1 MKAINIFATKNVP
14 FTGRWFIREGWL
26 KIVPPKG
33 SEAKPKMFFLFSDL
47 LLQAKCCSPLSLS
60 NGEKFVGQHA
70 YPLQDAAV
78 EKVFGHT
85 RGHGGLLS
93 LTFPKVKILLMSS
106 NHDDLNDW
114 YQCLSSAIS
123 SGWQSGSSTRM
134 RVLSCI
140 LYISKVY

>member
-47 LLQAKCCSPLSLS
+47 LLQAKCCNPLSFS
-60 NGEKFVGQHA
+60 NGEKFVGQRA

-93 LTFPKVKILLMSS
+93 A
-106 NHDDLNDW
+106 
-114 YQCLSSAIS
+114 Y
-123 SGWQSGSSTRM
+123 R
-134 RVLSCI
+134 
-140 LYISKVY
+140 